1 MTMDYRVIIAGG
13 RAFDDYDLLQTHCLS
28 ILKDRITSD
37 RVIIVSGGAKGTDA
51 LGQRFAH
58 EHGLDLEIHPAD
70 WKKNGKAAGP
80 IRNAEMA
87 DVANAL
93 IAFWDGRSRGTK
105 SMIELSKRKGL
116 AISCVRY

>member
-1 MTMDYRVIIAGG
+1 MDYRVIIAGG

-58 EHGLDLEIHPAD
+58 EHGLYLEIHPAD

-93 IAFWDGRSRGTK
+93 IAFWDGQSRGTK